1 MKDLLKA
8 GQSQPWETTLKN
20 FLCNSNDPSC
30 TGDMNAKAITK
41 YFKPVMDWLKD
52 YRAAN
57 KYELGWDENWDAS
70 KDGTWVP
77 CEYK

>member
-8 GQSQPWETTLKN
+8 GQSQPWEITLKN
-20 FLCNSNDPSC
+20 FLCNKNDASC
-30 TGDMNAKAITK
+30 TGDMNAQAIQK
-41 YFKPVMDWLKD
+41 YFKPVMDWLKK
-52 YRAAN
+52 YRETN
-57 KYELGWDENWDAS
+57 EYELGWDENWDAS